1 MNGDSIIRENAV
13 KASALPQPDPAS
25 ATAFAGTVG
34 GATATAH
41 DESGLFSGESVLN
54 TLKLI
59 FAGAPLSEVL
69 TIIARLVEAQGQGM
83 LCTIWLLDKD
93 GRLLT
98 CAAAPSLGKFVAEMP
113 PTPVGPKN
121 GSCGTAVHRRAPVY
135 VTDVRS
141 DPLWDD
147 DRQYAL
153 RHGLRAVWSRPL
165 VSSDGKVL
173 GTFANHYREVR
184 SPSTTDLRLIE
195 NASQIAGIAI
205 ERHMKEEELK
215 RAENALSKARTE
227 LAHVSRMTTMGE
239 LVASIA
245 HQVNQPLGAVV
256 ANANACLRWLNR
268 KPPKLD
274 KARES
279 VSQIILDANR
289 GSEVVTGIRSLL
301 RREHPHSTLL
311 NVKQE
316 IREILAVLRAE
327 LGEVTVQTRLA
338 DDLPPVMADRVQL
351 QQVLLNLMMNA
362 IEAMKPVSDLARVLR
377 IETMRHE
384 EHAALVAIQ
393 DSGVGLDTGQMQKL
407 FEPFYTTKPQGLGMG
422 LSICRTILER
432 HGGCLW
438 AEANEGPGA
447 TFKFSLPF
455 GNGGR
460 T

>member
-1 MNGDSIIRENAV
+1 M
-13 KASALPQPDPAS
+13 
-25 ATAFAGTVG
+25 
-34 GATATAH
+34 
-41 DESGLFSGESVLN
+41 
-54 TLKLI
+54 
-59 FAGAPLSEVL
+59 
-69 TIIARLVEAQGQGM
+69 
-83 LCTIWLLDKD
+83 
-93 GRLLT
+93 
-98 CAAAPSLGKFVAEMP
+98 
-113 PTPVGPKN
+113 
-121 GSCGTAVHRRAPVY
+121 
-135 VTDVRS
+135 
-141 DPLWDD
+141 
-147 DRQYAL
+147 
-153 RHGLRAVWSRPL
+153 
-165 VSSDGKVL
+165 
-173 GTFANHYREVR
+173 GTFGMYFREVR
-184 SPSTTDLRLIE
+184 HPKASEIRLIDY
-195 NASQIAGIAI
+195 ASRIAGIAI

-289 GSEVVTGIRSLL
+289 GSEVVTGIRYLL